1 MKGVLK
7 KIILFIVLALIFLW
21 IQPLVGNPLFS
32 SFSPLYTFERAYIES
47 QMLPDGTMEVH
58 ETITYRM
65 RKPFRGVFREIPPA
79 RYVTIDDAE
88 LWTENVPAEYIEWEY
103 RNEWGFSAGVWLVP
117 FGSALR
123 LDPRSQ
129 GEVVLHVHYRA
140 RYVLENGPD
149 TAQVF
154 RQFWGAWDSWAK
166 NVERVFEFPENVT
179 IEKVYT
185 HPSLPVDRKDH
196 HFIIRAQYLPPQAI
210 AEVRFVAQPTDSLAY
225 AAENPTLTLS
235 AIEAEEQAYARR
247 IRGIILLWVGV
258 LGVFIALWV
267 FVYLLLGR
275 EPEVDYAG
283 FYERELPYNDPP
295 DVVNAAVKQLGSSCD
310 DDDVAAM
317 LLHLYHLD
325 LIDFPESEQGK
336 AILLKQDDPPRD
348 LPPTEKTF
356 FLLLKE
362 FSVSRVFHFERLRK
376 DLEKLLSKAQR
387 LNKLLTA
394 YQKEV
399 LREVARR
406 RYFYAAGNVIA
417 KVLAFFAMLSAIAAG
432 ATTAAPEFAHIAL
445 PLTILSGAL
454 FFGGGG
460 ILFARRDLFGRFT
473 KEGRTYYLR
482 WQSFARFVS
491 DYSLLAERPP
501 QSVVLWEKYLI
512 YATALG
518 LGETASRHLQR
529 LIPKEVI
536 ERESSHPFF
545 FSPYVFLPGRSFTSL
560 SSQATTT
567 ALRSSSGGG
576 GGFRGGFGGGAGGF
590 GGGSGGG
597 RGGAF

>member
-7 KIILFIVLALIFLW
+7 KIILFVVLALIFLG
-21 IQPLVGNPLFS
+21 IQSLVGNPLFS
-32 SFSPLYTFERAYIES
+32 SFSPLYTIERASIES
-47 QMLPDGTMEVH
+47 RMSPDGTMEVH

-79 RYVTIDDAE
+79 RYVTIDDVE
-88 LWTENVPAEYIEWEY
+88 LWTENVPAEHIEWEY
-103 RNEWGFSAGVWLVP
+103 RNEWGFSARVWLVP
-117 FGSALR
+117 FGSAFR

-129 GEVVLHVHYRA
+129 GEVVLHVRYRA
-140 RYVLENGPD
+140 RYVFENGPD
-149 TAQVF
+149 VAQVF

-166 NVERVFEFPENVT
+166 NVEGVFEFPENVT

-185 HPSLPVDRKDH
+185 HPFFPVDRKDH
-196 HFIIRAQYLPPQAI
+196 HFVIRAQYLPPQAI
-210 AEVRFVAQPTDSLAY
+210 AEVRFVAQPTSTLAY
-225 AAENPTLTLS
+225 AVENPKLTLS

-247 IRGIILLWVGV
+247 VRGRILLWVGV
-258 LGVFIALWV
+258 LGIFVALWIL
-267 FVYLLLGR
+267 VYLLLGQ

-283 FYERELPYNDPP
+283 FYEWEPPYNDPP
-295 DVVNAAVKQLGSSCD
+295 DVVNAIVKQLGASCD
-310 DDDVAAM
+310 DDGVTAV

-325 LIDFPESEQGK
+325 LIDFPESEQGE
-336 AILLKQDDPPRD
+336 AILLKRDDPPQD

-356 FLLLKE
+356 FLFLKE
-362 FSVSRVFHFERLRK
+362 FSISRVFHFGRLRK
-376 DLEKLLSKAQR
+376 DLEESLSKAQKF
-387 LNKLLTA
+387 NKLLVA
-394 YQKEV
+394 YRREV

-406 RYFYAAGNVIA
+406 RYFYAVGNVIA

-432 ATTAAPEFAHIAL
+432 ATTTALEFTHIAL

-460 ILFARRDLFGRFT
+460 ILFARRDLFGRFS

-518 LGETASRHLQR
+518 LGETVSRHLQR

-536 ERESSHPFF
+536 ERESPHPFL
-545 FSPYVFLPGRSFTSL
+545 FSPHAFLPGRGFTSL
-560 SSQATTT
+560 STQATAT
-567 ALRSSSGGG
+567 AVRSSSGGG
-576 GGFRGGFGGGAGGF
+576 RGFRGGFGGGAGGF